1 MCAFWH
7 TLLGFKVWALHIGIY
22 SVLLQSCF
30 VMVFISAY
38 RISDRGV
45 GLRQLVLFCTGVN
58 KGFGIWGLKVRRFS
72 DS

>member
-1 MCAFWH
+1 
-7 TLLGFKVWALHIGIY
+7 
-22 SVLLQSCF
+22 
-30 VMVFISAY
+30 MVFISAY